1 MQVENI
7 QQFFEGCLNSLLSA
21 ERQLTEALPKMA
33 NAAVTPALKESFE
46 AHLEQTREH
55 ISRLEKIAKKYN
67 FDIGEV
73 KPNLGM
79 QGLIAEGEEKMAMQI
94 ADSLMLDAALIG
106 AAQKVEHYEI
116 AAYDELIALTSLI
129 GDEDDVALLEATLEE
144 ENETSELLMTIADEE
159 VLQAV
164 ADSFEI
170 EEDSEAEEDMEGLE
184 SEDQDEEEE
193 SEDSEE
199 ENSDDSEESNSD
211 EELDS
216 EDSENSEEE
225 STTSR

>member
-7 QQFFEGCLNSLLSA
+7 QQFFEGCLISLLSA
-21 ERQLTEALPKMA
+21 ERQLAEALPKMA
-33 NAAVTPALKESFE
+33 NAAVTLALKESFE

-55 ISRLEKIAKKYN
+55 ISRLEKIAEKYN

-79 QGLIAEGEEKMAMQI
+79 QGLIAEGEEKMAMQT
-94 ADSLMLDAALIG
+94 ADSVMLDAALIG

-116 AAYDELIALTSLI
+116 AAYDELIALASLI
-129 GDEDDVALLEATLEE
+129 GDEDDVALLESTLEE

-199 ENSDDSEESNSD
+199 ENSDDAEESNSD

-225 STTSR
+225 SNTSR